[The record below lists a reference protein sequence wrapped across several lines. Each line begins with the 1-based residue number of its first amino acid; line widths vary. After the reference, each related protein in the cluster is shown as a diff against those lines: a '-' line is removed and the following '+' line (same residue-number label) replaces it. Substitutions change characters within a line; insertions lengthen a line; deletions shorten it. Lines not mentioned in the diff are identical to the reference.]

1 MTHFHEQV
9 FGLRSELLQMGL
21 YAEQAVAKSFDAFI
35 KKDAETARLVID
47 NDKNIN
53 AREVEID
60 NLGLKL
66 LALDQPMAKDLR
78 IIVGCMGM
86 ATDLER
92 IGDEASNV
100 AENTILMS
108 NLSPQ
113 LFSPLMDK
121 LAFMVRDMF
130 AKALIALKDDD
141 AALATDVCRM
151 DIAVNELYYDVVKRA
166 LDITSCDK
174 TLVELVSRRIMAAKS
189 IERIGN
195 HAANIAETVI
205 FILKGVNVK
214 HRCMPF

>member
-1 MTHFHEQV
+1 
-9 FGLRSELLQMGL
+9 MGL